1 MDPVASNF
9 RIAHASDGDW
19 DQMTSACLAQL
30 DALSADANLGFIYVT
45 DSVNKDLRRV
55 VDRLRHATGI
65 DNWVG
70 TIGFGVCA
78 TGVEY
83 FDVPAMVVMV
93 GAMPGDSFCIL
104 PGAESPVQ
112 PLSPDLGDWVAKHR
126 PVLGV
131 MHGDPRN
138 PSLDSLIKAIQQ
150 ETGCFL
156 VGGLTASRGEM
167 DQVADQVIDG
177 GVSGVLFAD
186 NVGVVTGLTQGCA
199 PIGPVHH
206 VTKGRDNVLV
216 ELDGEPAYRVFEQDI
231 GELLA
236 RDLSRIEGYV
246 HVALPIAESDTGDY
260 LVRNLVG
267 IYPEEGWIS
276 VGEHV
281 ASGDRVMF
289 VRRDAPSAMVDL
301 KRMLDDVTARA
312 TAPVRAAL
320 YYSCIA
326 RGPNLFGDGSV
337 ELGTIADALG
347 DVPLV
352 GFFANGE
359 ICNNRLY
366 GYTGVLTLFT

>member
-93 GAMPGDSFCIL
+93 GAMPEDSFRIL

-112 PLSPDLGDWVAKHR
+112 PLSPDLGGWVAKHH

-312 TAPVRAAL
+312 PATVRAAL

-337 ELGTIADALG
+337 ELGTIKDALG
-347 DVPLV
+347 DVPLA